1 MEIKKNENKTV
12 SPIFYGLWGEGGS
25 GLRAERSKLAFDLVM
40 NLSLKIPP
48 FPCPGEK

>member
-1 MEIKKNENKTV
+1 MEIEKNENQLLMNWTLKTV

-40 NLSLKIPP
+40 NLS
-48 FPCPGEK
+48 